1 MCEVYGMAGSLFGC
15 ASIWSMT
22 FIALDRYNV
31 IVKVYDEGNFYLKLY
46 TNQSISG
53 NCRRSIDR

>member
-1 MCEVYGMAGSLFGC
+1 MCEIYGMAGSLFGC

-31 IVKVYDEGNFYLKLY
+31 IVKVIKH
-46 TNQSISG
+46 
-53 NCRRSIDR
+53 

>member
-31 IVKVYDEGNFYLKLY
+31 IVKVKNEWKFLAPSLLK
-46 TNQSISG
+46 SIYF
-53 NCRRSIDR
+53 RVLQAIH